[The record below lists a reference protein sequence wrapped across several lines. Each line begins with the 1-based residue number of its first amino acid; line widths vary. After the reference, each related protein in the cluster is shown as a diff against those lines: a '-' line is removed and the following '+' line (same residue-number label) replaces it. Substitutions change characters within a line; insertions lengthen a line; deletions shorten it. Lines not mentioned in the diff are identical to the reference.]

1 MYYIAIQN
9 ADRAVWIGER
19 FACFEA
25 DSQEEANE
33 RAEWYGIDFEE
44 TFGMWSSKKWEW
56 HHTSCG
62 IEVPM
67 INNVLLEN
75 CPSMYSG
82 AYVIVYKN
90 GNLKSSLAV
99 PLNREPDHEDSNDPV
114 EAT

>member
-9 ADRAVWIGER
+9 ADSNVWIGER

-33 RAEWYGIDFEE
+33 RAEWYGIDFNER
-44 TFGMWSSKKWEW
+44 FGRYQSHTWEW
-56 HHTSCG
+56 HRTSCG
-62 IEVPM
+62 IRIPA
-67 INNVLLEN
+67 INSTPLEE
-75 CPSMYSG
+75 CPHVYTG

-90 GNLKSSLAV
+90 GNLKSSLAI